1 MRVSARTIQA
11 ELMRKIEEPMDIAT
25 ERAVARTLRKIKRAK
40 IEEPGPEHYVDR
52 CDWSKTGFALWLKDK
67 RCCTCR
73 PAKAPKGA
81 QPFED

>member
-1 MRVSARTIQA
+1 
-11 ELMRKIEEPMDIAT
+11 MDTAVLEAIAH
-25 ERAVARTLRKIKRAK
+25 IKSAK

-52 CDWSKTGFALWLKDK
+52 CDWSRTGFALWLKDK

-81 QPFED
+81 KPFEE

>member
-1 MRVSARTIQA
+1 MTPEELAHQTDIART
-11 ELMRKIEEPMDIAT
+11 MRRIRD
-25 ERAVARTLRKIKRAK
+25 AK

-73 PAKAPKGA
+73 PTDAPVGA